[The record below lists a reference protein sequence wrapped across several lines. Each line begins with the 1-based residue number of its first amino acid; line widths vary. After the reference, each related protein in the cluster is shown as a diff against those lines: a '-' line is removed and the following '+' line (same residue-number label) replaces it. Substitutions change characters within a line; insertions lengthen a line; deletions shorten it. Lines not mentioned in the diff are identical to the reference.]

1 MLHTPDEFGGYVV
14 RVSPVFSSR
23 AFQAD
28 SFLKSSTRMTLSRVA
43 NVNSNTN
50 SNSVLL
56 NAINAAVAKFEPVAC
71 HSLLHAA
78 IFTTARQCVA
88 LRLHQLMIVASLV
101 PVQLNKGLPVFTGTL
116 RLRSTQSL
124 HTATTPGVTR
134 NRAIGRRP
142 RTVKEH
148 QRTIS
153 AALSDDPVTTDNMP
167 EAQSSMLFAAAM
179 PKEEIGAL
187 AFLKV

>member
-1 MLHTPDEFGGYVV
+1 MFFEKLDTHDVELSSQRQLQHQLQLQLHIAE
-14 RVSPVFSSR
+14 RH
-23 AFQAD
+23 
-28 SFLKSSTRMTLSRVA
+28 L
-43 NVNSNTN
+43 
-50 SNSVLL
+50 
-56 NAINAAVAKFEPVAC
+56 AVAKFEPVAC

-78 IFTTARQCVA
+78 SFTTARQCVA

-124 HTATTPGVTR
+124 HPALTPGVTR

-148 QRTIS
+148 QHTIS
-153 AALSDDPVTTDNMP
+153 AALSDLVTTDNMP